1 MVKLSTNIVLI
12 ATAVASILSIAMS
25 IFSIMDLDDTQSEI
39 TYKDIWRWS
48 QTAFNLIKMSG
59 WFLVWYLIFHD
70 TQSVLYTNQAYQK
83 SIILFAVTS
92 AIQFAGNLTNCFI
105 HYGKG
110 DWVKVVKT
118 VIEAINIFLSF
129 IDTVCS
135 ITIFTANVTGDS
147 FDAVE
152 KKSVLFK
159 FAANIKT
166 FGKEI
171 DDEVRGNKK
180 SEMEQQTEIT
190 KDAFKSIIPGNTQS
204 EKAFGDRQ
212 KRRNPSKRRKKR
224 K

>member
-12 ATAVASILSIAMS
+12 ATAVASILSIVMS
-25 IFSIMDLDDTQSEI
+25 IFSIIDIDDTQSAI

-70 TQSVLYTNQAYQK
+70 KESVLFKNQAYQK

-92 AIQFAGNLTNCFI
+92 AIQFAGNLGNCFI

-110 DWVKVVKT
+110 DWVKIVKT
-118 VIEAINIFLSF
+118 IIEAINIFLSF

-147 FDAVE
+147 FDAIQ

-180 SEMEQQTEIT
+180 SEMEQQSEINA
-190 KDAFKSIIPGNTQS
+190 DAFKSVIPGDTP